1 MTLFLSLFAFQQ
13 IRDIVKRLKKKGRKR
28 HTENTKEK
36 ISTDPL
42 KFKRHLNRRAG
53 QRRNPTI
60 EGSPLPHPTKN
71 PKFPGNYR
79 NDRYENKNTL
89 YMAGTVRTRIDR
101 EGVGIRP
108 FPPTAYPPPSSWSP
122 RREGKKET
130 WTEIKQKE
138 RGGGEGGRGGG
149 GGRRDATRRR
159 IVCDF
164 VLPLAA
170 TSRSRSSIS
179 HTSVPSRG
187 RRPRRDRT
195 RVHTYA
201 CTECVCVCVCV
212 SVCM

>member
-1 MTLFLSLFAFQQ
+1 
-13 IRDIVKRLKKKGRKR
+13 
-28 HTENTKEK
+28 
-36 ISTDPL
+36 
-42 KFKRHLNRRAG
+42 
-53 QRRNPTI
+53 
-60 EGSPLPHPTKN
+60 
-71 PKFPGNYR
+71 
-79 NDRYENKNTL
+79 
-89 YMAGTVRTRIDR
+89 MAGTVRTRIDR

-108 FPPTAYPPPSSWSP
+108 FPPTAYPPPSPWSP

-138 RGGGEGGRGGG
+138 RGGGEGGGGG

-201 CTECVCVCVCV
+201 CTECVCVCV
-212 SVCM
+212 SVCKRTQSGLKSWYATLLAPICVLFHTAYVSIFVASQRRVAVIFARSKLVVNAWN

>member
-13 IRDIVKRLKKKGRKR
+13 IRAKRDIVKRLKKEGRKR

-36 ISTDPL
+36 ISTDLL

-108 FPPTAYPPPSSWSP
+108 FPPTAYPPPSPWSP

-201 CTECVCVCVCV
+201 CTECVYV
-212 SVCM
+212 

>member
-1 MTLFLSLFAFQQ
+1 
-13 IRDIVKRLKKKGRKR
+13 
-28 HTENTKEK
+28 
-36 ISTDPL
+36 
-42 KFKRHLNRRAG
+42 
-53 QRRNPTI
+53 
-60 EGSPLPHPTKN
+60 
-71 PKFPGNYR
+71 
-79 NDRYENKNTL
+79 
-89 YMAGTVRTRIDR
+89 MAGTVRTCIDR

-108 FPPTAYPPPSSWSP
+108 FPPTAYPPPSPWSP

-138 RGGGEGGRGGG
+138 GGGGGG

-187 RRPRRDRT
+187 RRPRRDRNH
-195 RVHTYA
+195 VYTYA
-201 CTECVCVCVCV
+201 CV
-212 SVCM
+212 SVCKRTQSGLKSWYATLLAPICVLFHTAYVSIFVASQRRVAVIFARSKLVVNAWN

>member
-1 MTLFLSLFAFQQ
+1 
-13 IRDIVKRLKKKGRKR
+13 
-28 HTENTKEK
+28 
-36 ISTDPL
+36 
-42 KFKRHLNRRAG
+42 
-53 QRRNPTI
+53 
-60 EGSPLPHPTKN
+60 
-71 PKFPGNYR
+71 
-79 NDRYENKNTL
+79 
-89 YMAGTVRTRIDR
+89 MAGTVRTRIDR

-108 FPPTAYPPPSSWSP
+108 FPPTAYPPPSPWSP

-138 RGGGEGGRGGG
+138 RGG

-201 CTECVCVCVCV
+201 CTECVCVCVWVCV
-212 SVCM
+212 KERKVAWNPGTRLSSLRSACCSTQPMCLSSLPLREGLLWSSREASLW